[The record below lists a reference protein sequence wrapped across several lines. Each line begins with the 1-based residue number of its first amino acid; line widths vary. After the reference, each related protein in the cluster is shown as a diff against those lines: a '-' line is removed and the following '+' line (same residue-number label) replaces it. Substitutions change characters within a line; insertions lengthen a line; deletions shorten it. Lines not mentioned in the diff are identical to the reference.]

1 MLKEKL
7 MAKLKNNI
15 NRFIYIHIIH
25 YLYKFTTQ
33 TIWLLAHLYCKLW
46 YFFRCKIRNK
56 SDFDYF
62 IKNLS
67 KQYEDPVIAVFSL
80 FDCRFFNK
88 EVLVDDEFERSCAV
102 KIGSVE
108 VTYSFDKL
116 KRKPT
121 NLSLFYDSPKWEITR
136 ALLEMTRQTHHK
148 ASVLEFSKQHR
159 KEDSYGK
166 NKHRKSSS

>member
-1 MLKEKL
+1 MKKP

-67 KQYEDPVIAVFSL
+67 KQYEEPVIAVCSL
-80 FDCRFFNK
+80 FDCHFFNK

-102 KIGSVE
+102 KIGHVE
-108 VTYSFDKL
+108 VMYSFDKL
-116 KRKPT
+116 KKNPT
-121 NLSLFYDSPKWEITR
+121 NLVLFDDSPKWEITT
-136 ALLEMTRQTHHK
+136 ALLEMTKQTHHN
-148 ASVLEFSKQHR
+148 ASVLKFSKQHR
-159 KEDSYGK
+159 KESYGK
-166 NKHRKSSS
+166 DKHRKSSS